1 MRPSLWF
8 LILWGSW
15 WPLSAQIAHCVPNPF
30 SPGVVALA
38 EGNQEP
44 GLAIRLTPPTGSLAF
59 VRIHFY
65 STRGTLVR
73 TLSEGSWVPP
83 EGLTLYWNGLSDDS
97 KMVRNGRYVAVIQ
110 WSHHATRAPF
120 LVQRQSV
127 VVFK

>member
-1 MRPSLWF
+1 MRLNLWC
-8 LILWGSW
+8 LIFWGLCL
-15 WPLSAQIAHCVPNPF
+15 PLRAQVTHLVPNPF

-44 GLAIRLTPPTGSLAF
+44 GLAIRLSPPADSLAF
-59 VRIHFY
+59 VRIHIY

-73 TLSEGSWVPP
+73 TLSEGAWVAP
-83 EGLTLYWNGLSDDS
+83 EGLILYWDGLSDDS

-110 WSHHATRAPF
+110 WSRHATRAPF
-120 LVQRQSV
+120 LVQRHSV